1 MTDKETK
8 ALERCKELIK
18 ENHSCWIGLSNQDAI
33 NTILQLLEKQNTEI
47 KEMREECKVCVV
59 RNDLHNYIEEAE
71 KKDKIIDKMA
81 EEIFIKRALAITSE
95 QDIDRL
101 KQRIIEEYKSKV

>member
-1 MTDKETK
+1 MTDKEIK

-33 NTILQLLEKQNTEI
+33 NTMLQLVEKQDSKI
-47 KEMREECKVCVV
+47 KEKREECKKCIV
-59 RNDLHNYIEEAE
+59 RDNLHYYIEEVE

-101 KQRIIEEYKSKV
+101 KQKIIGEYKNKV

>member
-47 KEMREECKVCVV
+47 SF
-59 RNDLHNYIEEAE
+59 L
-71 KKDKIIDKMA
+71 II
-81 EEIFIKRALAITSE
+81 F
-95 QDIDRL
+95 
-101 KQRIIEEYKSKV
+101 